1 MWTDEQLAEQGWSLE
16 QIAQYRIEQDIAE
29 SPKENLIPEQV
40 TESQFTNSEHSEAD
54 TSVSASNNL
63 QTEVLADSKLTS
75 TTSMFQDKTQTILI
89 VCMMIIAPP
98 LTLWRIHRRSRR
110 TSWSKWRA
118 RRKRN

>member
-75 TTSMFQDKTQTILI
+75 TSSIFKIKHKQF
-89 VCMMIIAPP
+89 
-98 LTLWRIHRRSRR
+98 
-110 TSWSKWRA
+110 
-118 RRKRN
+118 